1 MRVDPYARLAE
12 LGVELP
18 AVNPPRGSYLPAKR
32 IGSLVFVAG
41 QLAMADGRL
50 SATGKVGGEI
60 SLEAAQELSRL
71 CALAALAA
79 ADSVVDLRQVID
91 VARVVGYVASV
102 PGFHGQASV
111 LNGASDF
118 LATVFGEAGQ
128 HARTT
133 VGVFELPLNAPVE
146 VEVTLAIGD

>member
-1 MRVDPYARLAE
+1 MHVDPYTRLTE

-18 AVNPPRGSYLPAKR
+18 EVNPPKGSYLPAKR

-41 QLAMADGRL
+41 QIAMVGGQP

-60 SLEAAQELSRL
+60 SLEQAQGLSRR

-79 ADSVVDLRQVID
+79 AASVVDLRQLTG

-102 PGFHGQASV
+102 PGFHDQASV

-118 LATVFGEAGQ
+118 LSEVFGEAGR
-128 HARTT
+128 HVRTT

-146 VEVTLAIGD
+146 VEVTFAVGD